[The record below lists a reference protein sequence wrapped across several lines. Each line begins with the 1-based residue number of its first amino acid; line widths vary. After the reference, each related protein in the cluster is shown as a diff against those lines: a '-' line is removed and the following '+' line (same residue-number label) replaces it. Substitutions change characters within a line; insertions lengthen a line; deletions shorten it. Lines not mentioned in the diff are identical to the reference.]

1 MLRIVAAF
9 LLALATALPA
19 AAQQPAFK
27 TEELEQLAA
36 PIALYPDALVA
47 QILMAST
54 YPLEVVEAARWS
66 KANPNIKEKALE
78 DAMQQQKWDP
88 SVKSLTAFPQ
98 VLAMMNAKLDW
109 TQKLGDAFLAQQ
121 KELMDSVQRLR
132 KKAQEAGHLKSSKE
146 QTVTAEQQGGTTIV
160 KVEPASPSVVYVP
173 TYDPMVV
180 YGPWPYPGYP
190 PYYWYPPG
198 PPPGAV
204 AFSFTVGI
212 FVGAAMWGGCN
223 WHGGGVYINHHSYNQ
238 FNRTNINT
246 GDWQHRPEHRKG
258 VEYRDNASR
267 DKYRPQQR
275 ASVDSR
281 EAFRGHAEQG
291 QRDLSRDLNRDLDR
305 DLNRERG
312 TAQRQDAFQGMD
324 RGGRETRDFSSR
336 GASSRASPS
345 FQGGRGGMGGGGGRG
360 GRR

>member
-1 MLRIVAAF
+1 
-9 LLALATALPA
+9 
-19 AAQQPAFK
+19 
-27 TEELEQLAA
+27 
-36 PIALYPDALVA
+36 
-47 QILMAST
+47 
-54 YPLEVVEAARWS
+54 
-66 KANPNIKEKALE
+66 
-78 DAMQQQKWDP
+78 
-88 SVKSLTAFPQ
+88 
-98 VLAMMNAKLDW
+98 
-109 TQKLGDAFLAQQ
+109 
-121 KELMDSVQRLR
+121 
-132 KKAQEAGHLKSSKE
+132 
-146 QTVTAEQQGGTTIV
+146 V

-180 YGPWPYPGYP
+180 YGAWPYPYYP

-223 WHGGGVYINHHSYNQ
+223 WHGGGVYINHHTYNQ

-267 DKYRPQQR
+267 DKYRPEQR

-281 EAFRGHAEQG
+281 EAYRGRTEQA
-291 QRDLSRDLNRDLDR
+291 QRDLSRDPS
-305 DLNRERG
+305 RERDAG
-312 TAQRQDAFQGMD
+312 RRQDAFQGMD
-324 RGGRETRDFSSR
+324 GGREARDYSNR

-345 FQGGRGGMGGGGGRG
+345 FQGSRGGMGGGGGGRG